1 MTDSLSLALRSARLL
16 EGKRYWHQPQ
26 CPDALAPD
34 RLAAREA
41 SSHPEQGRSL
51 PCNGVVAFGDGEAL
65 LPRQA
70 QENREY
76 VRRLLKER
84 QPDFAE
90 VLESVVRELACQTC
104 LVRAE
109 TPPV

>member
-1 MTDSLSLALRSARLL
+1 MTDSLSLALGSARLL
-16 EGKRYWHQPQ
+16 EGKRHWHQPQ

-34 RLAAREA
+34 RIAAREA
-41 SSHPEQGRSL
+41 SSRPEQGRSL

-84 QPDFAE
+84 QPDFA
-90 VLESVVRELACQTC
+90 VALESVVRELACRMC
-104 LVRAE
+104 PG
-109 TPPV
+109 PPALPPS

>member
-26 CPDALAPD
+26 CP
-34 RLAAREA
+34 
-41 SSHPEQGRSL
+41 
-51 PCNGVVAFGDGEAL
+51 EAL
-65 LPRQA
+65 LPGQA

-84 QPDFAE
+84 QPDFAA
-90 VLESVVRELACQTC
+90 VLESVVRELACQMC
-104 LVRAE
+104 
-109 TPPV
+109 PGPG